1 MLLRARLFLFPLAC
15 ATLAGVCWEPRYRFV
30 TQFFRVLRAARLQLY
45 ALVLGHYSHLL
56 STAPPSSR
64 ARTVDA
70 WEVRGIWTQSCMH
83 FILQTWHENYDQLDV
98 YWWTAAGSWFLLDE
112 TFAVVLTNG
121 NTVADRCSFY
131 CTTVAFAGALS
142 TSWPSTRRTWHWPTG
157 VRHHVVVAVA
167 ITALFLAVDS
177 RRGSRQRRQPS
188 RTSPFSVPRTS
199 AELLLVTSLQANRFL
214 FTFLV
219 FCLSG
224 TL

>member
-1 MLLRARLFLFPLAC
+1 MKSVRVVTDSVSSAWPGSKSNGMSISLVVKSRAY
-15 ATLAGVCWEPRYRFV
+15 CWEPRYRFV
-30 TQFFRVLRAARLQLY
+30 TQFFEYFVQLAY
-45 ALVLGHYSHLL
+45 SCTHLFADISHLL

-98 YWWTAAGSWFLLDE
+98 YWWTTAGSWFLLDE

-121 NTVADRCSFY
+121 NTVANRCSFY
-131 CTTVAFAGALS
+131 CTTVAFAGAFS

-157 VRHHVVVAVA
+157 VRHHVIVAVAVA

-177 RRGSRQRRQPS
+177 RRGS
-188 RTSPFSVPRTS
+188 
-199 AELLLVTSLQANRFL
+199 
-214 FTFLV
+214 
-219 FCLSG
+219 C
-224 TL
+224 